1 MVAVFDQV
9 NAITTIG
16 PLFCADAP
24 QNFSL
29 LYSNEVQTVKTDS
42 YNSTLFGLMVGFYEK
57 ARARMGPSGSILMLA
72 RHCRQGGKI
81 LDIQVSQP
89 MMV

>member
-9 NAITTIG
+9 NAIATIG

-42 YNSTLFGLMVGFYEK
+42 YISALFDKCAVMRNI
-57 ARARMGPSGSILMLA
+57 AISIDN
-72 RHCRQGGKI
+72 G
-81 LDIQVSQP
+81 
-89 MMV
+89 

>member
-1 MVAVFDQV
+1 MVAVFDQG
-9 NAITTIG
+9 NAIATIG

-42 YNSTLFGLMVGFYEK
+42 YISILFGLMAEFRIFIDVW
-57 ARARMGPSGSILMLA
+57 
-72 RHCRQGGKI
+72 Q
-81 LDIQVSQP
+81 Q
-89 MMV
+89 

>member
-1 MVAVFDQV
+1 MVAVFDRG
-9 NAITTIG
+9 NAIATIG

-42 YNSTLFGLMVGFYEK
+42 YILILFGLMAGLRIFFDVWK
-57 ARARMGPSGSILMLA
+57 
-72 RHCRQGGKI
+72 
-81 LDIQVSQP
+81 
-89 MMV
+89 